1 MSDRRSKPW
10 RALAHPDARA
20 AARPSVM
27 ADGSSTPAAPGTVC
41 GMNTL
46 GACLIGLALAGPALS
61 APAAPAG
68 PAPATSATAARP
80 IDANARPLG
89 VLTPARL
96 QAAPD
101 QRRDYARVIV
111 RFRAD
116 APTLRAHPLRL
127 QSTVAEARDVAQVRA
142 TTLSLRQ
149 GRVLTAR
156 RSLDAR
162 THVFTAPGLSSAALA
177 RALAT
182 DTEVEAVEPDRWWR
196 PYAVPNDPLYATAAS
211 AGVTAGQ
218 WYLKAPDSTLISPIN
233 APSAWD
239 VSTGAGVVVAVIDTG
254 VRYDHPDL
262 SGQLLAGYDMIG
274 YASAGSTATATAND
288 GDGADSDA
296 SDPGD
301 WVDQSDINSGR
312 LGSSCTSDDIGAS
325 SWHGTRVSGLIAA
338 ATNNGLGMAGLAYG
352 AKVLPVRAL
361 GKCGGWQSDIEAG
374 MRWAAGLQVP
384 GLPTNPNPARII
396 NLSLGSDGNCSS
408 SYQSAVNAVV
418 SAGVLVVAAAGNGN
432 DAGGIAVGAPANC
445 RNVVAVAAVRHSGT
459 KVGFSNLGPE
469 VTVSAPGGNCVTDT
483 GCLYPI
489 LSTSNSGTTTP
500 KAADNA
506 YNYGGTGTSFATP
519 LVSATAALMM
529 ATDSTLSPSQI
540 TSLLTS
546 TARPFPTTGAQ
557 AASAPVCQDP
567 ASLGTSSQLEC
578 YCTTSTCGA
587 GMVDAN
593 AAVRA
598 TLAQRSGSTPAP
610 APSPPPT
617 TDSGGGGGGGGAMTA
632 GWLLALLMACRLL
645 AKRRTA
651 VV

>member
-1 MSDRRSKPW
+1 MSDRRFK
-10 RALAHPDARA
+10 
-20 AARPSVM
+20 
-27 ADGSSTPAAPGTVC
+27 PGTAMARLV
-41 GMNTL
+41 
-46 GACLIGLALAGPALS
+46 GLALAVPTLTAFAVQGGPGPSGPTGQPGLS
-61 APAAPAG
+61 PS
-68 PAPATSATAARP
+68 PATPMRTAETTSRPLGILTAAR
-80 IDANARPLG
+80 R
-89 VLTPARL
+89 

-101 QRRDYARVIV
+101 QRSDYARVIV

-116 APTLRAHPLRL
+116 APTLRAHPLRR
-127 QSTVAEARDVAQVRA
+127 QSSVAEAQDVAQVRA

-149 GRVLTAR
+149 GRTLTAR
-156 RSLDAR
+156 RSLDTR
-162 THVFTAPGLSSAALA
+162 THVFTATGLSSAALA
-177 RALAT
+177 RALAA
-182 DTEVEAVEPDRWWR
+182 DAEVEAVEPDRWWR

-218 WYLKAPDSTLISPIN
+218 WYLKAPDSTLVSPVN
-233 APSAWD
+233 APAAWD
-239 VSTGAGVVVAVIDTG
+239 VSTGSGVVVAVIDTG

-262 SGQLLAGYDMIG
+262 SGQLLPGYDMIG

-312 LGSSCTSDDIGAS
+312 LGSACTSDDIGAS

-418 SAGVLVVAAAGNGN
+418 SAGALVVAAAGNGN
-432 DAGGIAVGAPANC
+432 DSGGIAVGAPANC

-489 LSTSNSGTTTP
+489 LSTSNSGSTTP

-529 ATDSTLSPSQI
+529 ATDSTLSPAQI

-557 AASAPVCQDP
+557 TASAPVCQDP
-567 ASLGTSSQLEC
+567 AAVGTSSQLEC

-610 APSPPPT
+610 APSPTPT
-617 TDSGGGGGGGGAMTA
+617 TDSGGGGGGAMAA
-632 GWLLALLMACRLL
+632 GWLLALLVACGLL
-645 AKRRTA
+645 AQRRK
-651 VV
+651 VVI